1 MKVLPV
7 GIVLCLVSVH
17 AFAAGNSSLYT
28 SLTDLNQNQAFRPKL
43 LAAPASS
50 FKLAKVHFVVDTADK
65 IGFDDIEQSFDHKNA
80 QRCKDLGFAQ
90 TAACAANQFKA
101 RLCPYDDA
109 YYDRCCDNDYKYTKG
124 ECSYPNTISSTSCG
138 GKYKCYCDTALYP
151 YTPPIVPLPRSFPTN
166 ASMLPA
172 LIMPNANA
180 PLITNPV
187 TPPRTLS
194 GSVKPVRASAK
205 PSMPPATASRD
216 TNMSVRNS
224 GRPIRMTFVR
234 TASNITK
241 AARPAGIT
249 VI

>member
-1 MKVLPV
+1 MTTP
-7 GIVLCLVSVH
+7 IM
-17 AFAAGNSSLYT
+17 
-28 SLTDLNQNQAFRPKL
+28 
-43 LAAPASS
+43 
-50 FKLAKVHFVVDTADK
+50 
-65 IGFDDIEQSFDHKNA
+65 
-80 QRCKDLGFAQ
+80 
-90 TAACAANQFKA
+90 TAAVTTTINTPRANVLIPTLSVRLPAAANT
-101 RLCPYDDA
+101 
-109 YYDRCCDNDYKYTKG
+109 NV
-124 ECSYPNTISSTSCG
+124 
-138 GKYKCYCDTALYP
+138 TATPPFILIL
-151 YTPPIVPLPRSFPTN
+151 PPIVPLPRSFPTN
-166 ASMLPA
+166 VSMLPA
-172 LIMPNANA
+172 RIMPNANA

-194 GSVKPVRASAK
+194 GSARPVRASAK